1 MSRSWKNTYVAL
13 SQLGAERDNGI
24 LKRHLTDPQTIEILA
39 RSFSP
44 YSAPTSQTKSSFE
57 TKTSAIN
64 VTPSPHAHYDIKQ
77 VKDDTLWLSK
87 ETNIDEVAALRI
99 ALLEWQT
106 RSAIQLL
113 RGSPGEQATNVT
125 GARGI
130 NQLQASFFD
139 PGSSL
144 LARSS
149 FLGESEPRFDE
160 NKARRQRLLETYLS
174 ERRYLLKTSEY
185 VTFAALCN
193 RVGEPETATSQG
205 KGKPDWLDEVGDS
218 ILSSWSLE
226 EGSKAS
232 RRGLIIET
240 VESLR
245 ARFEALR
252 EGSGWLADQ
261 EVQEDIELAWGRNQL
276 VETIHI
282 MQILL
287 NVLEFSPTLLKAPA
301 VLAWFKL
308 MGECGSFEVLQLV
321 SLKTILAADIH

>member
-24 LKRHLTDPQTIEILA
+24 LKRYLTDPQTREILA
-39 RSFSP
+39 RSSSP
-44 YSAPTSQTKSSFE
+44 YSAPTPQTKSSFE

-87 ETNIDEVAALRI
+87 ETSIDEVAALRI

-106 RSAIQLL
+106 RSAVQLL
-113 RGSPGEQATNVT
+113 RGSPGDKATNVT

-144 LARSS
+144 LAKSS

-160 NKARRQRLLETYLS
+160 SKARRQRLLETYLS
-174 ERRYLLKTSEY
+174 ERRYILKTSEY
-185 VTFAALCN
+185 ITFAALCN
-193 RVGEPETATSQG
+193 RVGESEKATSQG
-205 KGKPDWLDEVGDS
+205 KGKPDWLDEVGNS
-218 ILSSWSLE
+218 ILSTWSVE

-232 RRGLIIET
+232 RRSLVIET

-287 NVLEFSPTLLKAPA
+287 NVLEFSPTLLKAPS

-321 SLKTILAADIH
+321 SLKPILAADSH